1 MTIQVQAPF
10 QVNEDMQA
18 LIDEKV
24 GKLEQYFDRITRV
37 DLFFKITEKRHQRR
51 EGKTVEIE
59 LHVPKTV
66 LYADAQ
72 ADAFEKAL
80 ADVTEK
86 MRRQLLKYKKQMNN
100 H

>member
-1 MTIQVQAPF
+1 
-10 QVNEDMQA
+10 MQA

-24 GKLEQYFDRITRV
+24 GKLEQFFDKITRADV
-37 DLFFKITEKRHQRR
+37 FFKITENRRQRS

-66 LYADAQ
+66 LYADDE

-80 ADVTEK
+80 AGASEK
-86 MRRQLLKYKKQMNN
+86 MRRQLLKYKQQMNN
-100 H
+100 HH